1 MGVPDTGPREQ
12 PSRSNHACTAGQP
25 QQVDNAILTHDI
37 LITPNTQQLDNASV
51 PACPSTSAIRCATR
65 RRIVFLAEL
74 GGTGG
79 MFLGLM
85 AYLDPKGDKGR

>member
-1 MGVPDTGPREQ
+1 MPGKRARPVRREATRKRTYHKQAPRRVAH
-12 PSRSNHACTAGQP
+12 PT
-25 QQVDNAILTHDI
+25 
-37 LITPNTQQLDNASV
+37 
-51 PACPSTSAIRCATR
+51 CATR

-79 MFLGLM
+79 TFLGLM